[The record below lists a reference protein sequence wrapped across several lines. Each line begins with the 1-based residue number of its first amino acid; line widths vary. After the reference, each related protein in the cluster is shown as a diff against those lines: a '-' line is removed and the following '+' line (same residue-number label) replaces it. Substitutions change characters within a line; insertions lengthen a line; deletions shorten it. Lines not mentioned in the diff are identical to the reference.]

1 MGGTRRSHV
10 YGPVWS
16 RRLGRSLG
24 VDLVPYKV
32 CSYDCVYCQL
42 GRTTRKTVRR
52 GEFAPVGEVLAD
64 VRRALAS
71 GPAPD
76 FLSLAGSGEPTL
88 HAGLGELIAALRRRT
103 TIPVAVLT
111 NGSLLLR
118 PDVRR
123 ELARADLVLPS
134 LDAGDARTFR
144 RVNRPHPSLR
154 FDEMVEGLAEFTAGF
169 AGTVW
174 LEVFLLDGWTTM
186 PAQVARLADLAR
198 RIAPARV
205 QLNTVA
211 RPPADPRAVAVPH
224 AALLRIAR
232 AFDGPVDLLVDRPGA
247 RRPRRPRK
255 DDAVTA
261 AAVLELL
268 RRRPCTVEGIAAGL
282 GLSPDESVR
291 QVEALV
297 GAGRVRA
304 VRRGGALFY
313 AAVRRPAS

>member
-1 MGGTRRSHV
+1 MGQPKRSLV

-24 VDLVPYKV
+24 IDLVPYKV

-42 GRTTRKTVRR
+42 GRTTRRTVRR
-52 GEFAPVGEVLAD
+52 AEYVPVREVLAD
-64 VRRALAS
+64 VRRALAA

-88 HAGLGELIAALRRRT
+88 HAGLGDLIAALKRRT
-103 TIPVAVLT
+103 TVPVAVLT
-111 NGSLLLR
+111 NGSLLGR
-118 PDVRR
+118 PEVRR
-123 ELARADLVLPS
+123 ELGRADLVLPS
-134 LDAGDARTFR
+134 LDAGDARMFR

-169 AGTVW
+169 AGAVW
-174 LEVFLLDGWTTM
+174 LEVFLLDGWTTT
-186 PAQVARLADLAR
+186 PEQAARLAALAR

-224 AALLRIAR
+224 PVLARIAR
-232 AFDGPVDLLVDRPGA
+232 RFDGPVDLLVDRP
-247 RRPRRPRK
+247 RPRRPGRSGGEGGE
-255 DDAVTA
+255 AE

-268 RRRPCTVEGIAAGL
+268 RRRPCTAEGIAAGL
-282 GLSPDESVR
+282 GLSPIEAHKR
-291 QVEALV
+291 VEALRE
-297 GAGRVRA
+297 AGRVRA
-304 VRRGGALFY
+304 VRRGSELFY
-313 AAVRRPAS
+313 AVTRGPA